1 MLLSGNGVQ
10 EVTPVSHQ
18 DDNAPP
24 ATAQTASALS
34 RRAFVGLAGAAGLAL
49 AAGCGGGLKGSTNS
63 STGTIKIGYI
73 SPQTGVD
80 AAFATAE
87 PFVISKVRQAL
98 SKGITVGGKKYNV
111 EIFTGDSQSVD
122 TRAAQVAQQ
131 LITQHNVDIMLT
143 TSAPET
149 VNPVSD
155 QCESAHV
162 PCVGTIVP
170 WQAWFLGRGGKI
182 GSSAATSTSFKYT
195 YLYFIG
201 LEDELAGQIP
211 AWKELTTNHK
221 VGGLWPSDADG
232 TAFRGAFTKALPGD
246 GYKLT
251 DPGAY
256 QDGAT
261 DFTTII
267 NKFKAADVQVVQ
279 GCPLPP
285 DFSTFWKQSSSMGYR
300 PKIACIA
307 KAILF
312 PSVVNSLGS
321 LGIVGPNGAGKTTL
335 LDIVAGGRRPDRG
348 QVHLSGRDV
357 TAASPGHRT
366 RLGLGRTYQVPR
378 PFGSMTVF
386 ENALV
391 AAVRGAGLRRRAAHQ
406 AAYGALER
414 TGLAVKAD
422 IAARR
427 LTLLERKRL
436 ELARALATQPS
447 VLLLD
452 EIAGGLTEPETD
464 ALIATIRAVHAA
476 GTTIVWVE
484 HIMRALTQ
492 VVQRVVCLADGQVL
506 FDGTPE
512 QMLRDQ
518 QVRRAYLGG
527 AIT

>member
-1 MLLSGNGVQ
+1 MLLSGNGAQ

-34 RRAFVGLAGAAGLAL
+34 RRAFVGLAGAAGLGL

-366 RLGLGRTYQVPR
+366 RLGLGRTYQAP
-378 PFGSMTVF
+378 
-386 ENALV
+386 
-391 AAVRGAGLRRRAAHQ
+391 
-406 AAYGALER
+406 YGALER

-464 ALIATIRAVHAA
+464 ALIATIRTVHAA

-518 QVRRAYLGG
+518 QVRRAYL
-527 AIT
+527 

>member
-1 MLLSGNGVQ
+1 MSEAPQDLAQATGLLRISGVHQHFGALKVL
-10 EVTPVSHQ
+10 TGISVSV
-18 DDNAPP
+18 P
-24 ATAQTASALS
+24 
-34 RRAFVGLAGAAGLAL
+34 RG
-49 AAGCGGGLKGSTNS
+49 
-63 STGTIKIGYI
+63 
-73 SPQTGVD
+73 
-80 AAFATAE
+80 
-87 PFVISKVRQAL
+87 QA
-98 SKGITVGGKKYNV
+98 
-111 EIFTGDSQSVD
+111 
-122 TRAAQVAQQ
+122 
-131 LITQHNVDIMLT
+131 
-143 TSAPET
+143 
-149 VNPVSD
+149 
-155 QCESAHV
+155 
-162 PCVGTIVP
+162 
-170 WQAWFLGRGGKI
+170 
-182 GSSAATSTSFKYT
+182 
-195 YLYFIG
+195 
-201 LEDELAGQIP
+201 
-211 AWKELTTNHK
+211 
-221 VGGLWPSDADG
+221 
-232 TAFRGAFTKALPGD
+232 
-246 GYKLT
+246 
-251 DPGAY
+251 
-256 QDGAT
+256 
-261 DFTTII
+261 
-267 NKFKAADVQVVQ
+267 
-279 GCPLPP
+279 
-285 DFSTFWKQSSSMGYR
+285 
-300 PKIACIA
+300 
-307 KAILF
+307 
-312 PSVVNSLGS
+312 

-348 QVHLSGRDV
+348 QVHLSGQDV
-357 TAASPGHRT
+357 TTASPGHRT

-422 IAARR
+422 SAARR

-527 AIT
+527 VVG